1 MTELLSPSPSIEF
14 FDGLYEDLSGV
25 SLRRDRRTGHHVAL
39 LMFEKLK
46 SIEQFNSYRKRF
58 HQSLKLTDTEGQILM
73 QPSSVQFVFGGDDG
87 DDLMRVECKVEVDQ
101 EDHWQRFLRFMH
113 RYAESNG
120 MAYGEPES

>member
-73 QPSSVQFVFGGDDG
+73 QPSSVQS
-87 DDLMRVECKVEVDQ
+87 LRVDSPPLCGVKCQD
-101 EDHWQRFLRFMH
+101 
-113 RYAESNG
+113 
-120 MAYGEPES
+120 

>member
-46 SIEQFNSYRKRF
+46 SIEQFNSYRK
-58 HQSLKLTDTEGQILM
+58 
-73 QPSSVQFVFGGDDG
+73 
-87 DDLMRVECKVEVDQ
+87 
-101 EDHWQRFLRFMH
+101 
-113 RYAESNG
+113 
-120 MAYGEPES
+120 

>member
-1 MTELLSPSPSIEF
+1 MTDLLSPSPSIEF

-25 SLRRDRRTGHHVAL
+25 SLRRDRRTGVHVAL
-39 LMFEKLK
+39 LTFNQLK

-58 HQSLKLTDTEGQILM
+58 SQSLKLTDSEGQILM

-87 DDLMRVECKVEVDQ
+87 DDLKRVECKIEIDQ
-101 EDHWQRFLRFMH
+101 DDHWQRFMRFMH

-120 MAYGEPES
+120 MAYGETE